1 MDYIKGSLYTF
12 TTDRQIAFHDKKLGI
27 FYKLIQCVIFC
38 FILYD
43 LFTKQLYFKTEVPSG
58 YTTMWAEVNDLY
70 NIQRNTT
77 VKTPKYCDNKDYDY
91 IYSLPYWDYRNSSCI
106 NLHYS
111 EMYEKGENEFFF
123 QTYFTE
129 NKIILQDC
137 DHFNYTD
144 SECQIMDRL
153 DGQCFCQNYKNFYSI
168 GVEGMQLA
176 FNHLYSTSFESGSN
190 LNTSSNI
197 RPIKTIINNHDKTKS
212 LEFKKGENIVI
223 SIKDWLELSGIDL
236 EDYNKDVK
244 VSVIDE
250 NIKNNTYPIYRITGL
265 EIILNVNYYNI
276 KDLSTFDEAVCIIDV
291 VTNKGWASKGSNINY
306 INYPNLIDGN
316 KNEKN
321 VYVDRYRFGIK
332 FKIIVSGLMG
342 KFDFYMLINHLVSV
356 IVLTGT
362 ARSVVSFIIMYFLG
376 RKSTLFKKHRVK
388 NVESDK
394 FKLEQIKK
402 KQSKFIINNNNN
414 INDEDCDIMESQIR
428 YRGNR
433 KERGSLSES
442 CSSSSSSDLY
452 IISSNEEN
460 SDNDIDID
468 IKLDKNRYKEFE
480 KDFTTLDKQ
489 FSGFK

>member
-27 FYKLIQCVIFC
+27 FYKLIQCAIFS

-43 LFTKQLYFKTEVPSG
+43 LITKQLYFKTEVPSG
-58 YTTMWAEVNDLY
+58 YTTMWAEANELY
-70 NIQRNTT
+70 NIQRNATQ
-77 VKTPKYCDNKDYDY
+77 KKPDYCDNKDYDY
-91 IYSLPYWDYRNSSCI
+91 IYSLPNWDYRNSSCI

-137 DHFNYTD
+137 DHFNYTNN
-144 SECQIMDRL
+144 ECQIIDRL
-153 DGQCFCQNYKNFYSI
+153 DGQCFCQNYKNFYSV

-190 LNTSSNI
+190 LITSSEV
-197 RPIKTIINNHDKTKS
+197 RPIKTIINNHNETQS
-212 LEFKKGENIVI
+212 LTFEKGENIVI

-236 EDYNKDVK
+236 EEYNKDVK

-265 EIILNVNYYNI
+265 EIILKVNYYNI
-276 KDLSTFDEAVCIIDV
+276 EDLSNFEEAVCIIDV
-291 VTNKGWASKGSNINY
+291 VTNKGWSSKGSNINY
-306 INYPNLIDGN
+306 INYPNLLDG
-316 KNEKN
+316 KENEKN
-321 VYVDRYRFGIK
+321 IYVDRYRFGIK

-376 RKSTLFKKHRVK
+376 RKSTLFKKYRVK

-394 FKLEQIKK
+394 YRQDMNKHNLEYDLEQ
-402 KQSKFIINNNNN
+402 NN
-414 INDEDCDIMESQIR
+414 IDTELSLSQLR
-428 YRGNR
+428 FRGRNR
-433 KERGSLSES
+433 KNKES

-452 IISSNEEN
+452 VISSNEET
-460 SDNDIDID
+460 SDTDIDD
-468 IKLDKNRYKEFE
+468 AIKLDKKRYKEFE
-480 KDFTTLDKQ
+480 TDFTTLDKQ